1 MTLGVDS
8 SVLLGLLKEREHYRP
23 WLDFILDL
31 HRQAQLVVC
40 DVVYAEI
47 AGLYKN
53 EAEMQ
58 DALTLLGLGYDV
70 IRSDTAFLAGQI
82 YSAYR
87 RAGGPR
93 SNLVP
98 DFLIG
103 AHAMQQADGLL
114 TTDRGYLRSYF
125 KGIKILQPGDLDR

>member
-1 MTLGVDS
+1 MILGVDS
-8 SVLLGLLKEREHYRP
+8 SVLLGVLKERELYRS

-31 HRQAQLVVC
+31 HSQAQLVVC
-40 DVVYAEI
+40 DVVYAEM
-47 AGLYKN
+47 AGVYRS
-53 EAEMQ
+53 EAELQ
-58 DALTLLGLGYDV
+58 EALALLGLGYDA
-70 IRSDTAFLAGQI
+70 IRSDTAFFAGQI

-103 AHAMQQADGLL
+103 AHAIQQANGLL

-125 KGIKILQPGDLDR
+125 KGIKLLQPKGSQ

>member
-1 MTLGVDS
+1 MILAVDS
-8 SVLLGLLKEREHYRP
+8 SVLLGVLKEKERYRS

-31 HRQAQLVVC
+31 HAHAQLVVC

-47 AGLYKN
+47 AGVYRN
-53 EAEMQ
+53 EAELQ
-58 DALTLLGLGYDV
+58 EALGLLGLTYDV
-70 IRSDTAFLAGQI
+70 IRPDTAFLAGQI
-82 YSAYR
+82 YSTYR

-93 SNLVP
+93 TNLVP

-103 AHAMQQADGLL
+103 AHSIHQTNGLL

-125 KGIKILQPGDLDR
+125 KGIKVLQPGPTK